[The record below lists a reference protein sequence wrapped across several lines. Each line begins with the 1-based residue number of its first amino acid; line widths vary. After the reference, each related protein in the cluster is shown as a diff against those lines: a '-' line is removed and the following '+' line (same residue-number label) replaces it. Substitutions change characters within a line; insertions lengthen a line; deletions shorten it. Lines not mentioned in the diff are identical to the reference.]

1 MVNDCSLVK
10 EISLSVTGDRGSEC
24 DDCHIRSHV
33 FCIRSHE
40 SLFCSH
46 ERQIRSGRIV
56 CNPLAEWVL
65 CFFSSEVS
73 QFLSSE
79 SEVISASSSAIP
91 HWAVKAPVLFLHLWS
106 YVCCLDFD
114 CKVRHFF
121 LNTQCTSM
129 TCTIVNSVKKIKGF
143 YTHWEVFCHSAVLP
157 PNWNNP
163 YKCGQ
168 KCGQIPSV
176 PPYYQY
182 FIPFFSRCLYINV
195 EMNRHGSSFGS
206 NNCSKRVVN
215 SVFSHFCKRWVLA

>member
-1 MVNDCSLVK
+1 MVNDWSWLK
-10 EISLSVTGDRGSEC
+10 EISLSETGDRGSKC

-33 FCIRSHE
+33 FCIRSHA
-40 SLFCSH
+40 SLFRSH

-65 CFFSSEVS
+65 CFCS
-73 QFLSSE
+73 
-79 SEVISASSSAIP
+79 ISTSLGICLLFRFRLQSSA
-91 HWAVKAPVLFLHLWS
+91 
-106 YVCCLDFD
+106 
-114 CKVRHFF
+114 FF
-121 LNTQCTSM
+121 SNTRCTSM
-129 TCTIVNSVKKIKGF
+129 TCTIVKFVKKIKGF

-182 FIPFFSRCLYINV
+182 FISLFSRCLYINV

-206 NNCSKRVVN
+206 NNCSKMVVI
-215 SVFSHFCKRWVLA
+215 SVFSDFCKRWILA